1 MSTFKE
7 FWAREVRG
15 LIEDI
20 RRRDER
26 LMTVYQIAKGHSGK
40 NSYPDEKLAPDE
52 QTELDNIA
60 DDGNT
65 NIPNN

>member
-1 MSTFKE
+1 
-7 FWAREVRG
+7 
-15 LIEDI
+15 
-20 RRRDER
+20 
-26 LMTVYQIAKGHSGK
+26 MTVYQIAKGHSGK